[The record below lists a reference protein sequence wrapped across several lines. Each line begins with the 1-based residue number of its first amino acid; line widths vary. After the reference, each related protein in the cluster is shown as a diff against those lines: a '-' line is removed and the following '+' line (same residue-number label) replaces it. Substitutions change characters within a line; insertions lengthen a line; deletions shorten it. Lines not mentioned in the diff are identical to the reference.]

1 MALLDRLGLP
11 TGVQRVPQHH
21 LGDHGGLRCLA
32 LAAQIAR
39 GNPAAR
45 VLVLYGDV
53 WSVLGACM
61 PTPIAAEDLRSVALY
76 TDGAAAAVVSGV
88 GRSAAGGEAARPL
101 ARILHARSELLRP
114 PEGGGD
120 ALRLRA
126 RYNERTKGMAMQ
138 LSLPDDWAQ
147 QAGAVIACVA
157 PALVLFIASILLVVN

>member
-76 TDGAAAAVVSGV
+76 TDGAAAALVSGV
-88 GRSAAGGEAARPL
+88 GRSASGAEAARPL

-126 RYNERTKGMAMQ
+126 RYNERTKGMALQ
-138 LSLPDDWAQ
+138 LSLPEDWAQ
-147 QAGAVIACVA
+147 QTGAVIACVPLA
-157 PALVLFIASILLVVN
+157 PAIWAAID